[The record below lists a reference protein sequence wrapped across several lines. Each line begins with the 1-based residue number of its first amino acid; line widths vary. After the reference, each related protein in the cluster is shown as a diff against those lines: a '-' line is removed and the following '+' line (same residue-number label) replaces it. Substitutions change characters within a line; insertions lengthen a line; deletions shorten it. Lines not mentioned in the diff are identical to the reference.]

1 MFVRRRRVNK
11 PALVMAV
18 PSVFLLLVSIFG
30 FSSPVKALT
39 PVFESTAA
47 AKVTLGSLASRT
59 QCAALSR
66 AGIGPYT
73 MTGTDATSNSSYSY
87 VTDKNYAS
95 GTAQFYEGQESPNQS
110 LSYTTSTG
118 QTYSGRN
125 GVIKLVSQGYIS
137 YSNTCNNHSTYGSA
151 FGPEIW
157 SEPFPATANQSISF
171 DWAAAGGYDDYEA
184 YGYLVKVSASGNT
197 YDYGSS
203 ANSTLVSYGRGQNQS
218 WVTSTG
224 IVPSTGYYRFRFVN
238 GSYDATGGQALG
250 ATMYIDSAISVA
262 SANTIT
268 FAQPSDIVTSSSNQT
283 FTVSATATSGLSVT
297 FTSSTTG
304 KCTVGSSTDSSG
316 TSTATVT
323 VLASQTGTCTISTN
337 SSSNNSYVAAA
348 TVSQSFTLLAGSTA
362 PTTSG
367 GTSMSGTVAYGETLT
382 AVDGT
387 WGDGGSAV
395 TATTYQWQSCTP
407 SSCTWANISSA
418 TSSTYVISS
427 DDVAKQ
433 IRVAVTKTNSIG
445 SLTANSAASIT
456 VPAPTSVIVANLSDT
471 SDSGSLRWA
480 ITTANASATIN
491 TITFAS
497 GNTGTITLTSALPAI
512 SDNLT
517 ITGAG
522 LTSTIID
529 GNNLYRPFNISSGKS
544 LTISDMTLKKGQ
556 ATNGGLVNNG
566 AGTFS
571 ATDVRFTGMTAG
583 SAVFNNGGG
592 SVSTLTDTTFD
603 YLYVGI
609 AGDYGSTPSALSQT
623 DSDYTNRTYVYDSVF
638 SNNTYGISGERFFKI
653 NNTQFISNTQ
663 VGAELGGL
671 NRQQVTNSTFTS
683 NGIGVYFS
691 SWIPTGWA
699 VGAGNQTVSGNTF
712 NGNTTAIQFANNWNT
727 GSSMYNGVSANS
739 FSTATGNT
747 FGASTS
753 NATTFSGSGY
763 VESGNTITA
772 AYLNAVTNLT
782 AVANVDGSVD
792 LDWDASAASNT
803 AIYAYSVSFYDLTVI
818 GGATSGGWGVW
829 TNQGTNYSLST
840 GMFSG
845 INPVTTGYGPVR
857 FGIKAGNQSCF
868 SNQGVGSCVYG
879 PEVTVDATVIDPTP
893 VTTTTTTATT
903 VPVYVPPVVVI
914 PPVDTG
920 TTSTSVVPVVVT
932 PPDGTTVPLP
942 QYPEPETESTTVT
955 LPVGTL
961 PGIVLPTITVPVT
974 TVIVPV
980 TTVTVPTAFPNVI
993 GLPSDFNKLPSNATS
1008 TQIGA
1013 VIEEVNFTEVTD
1025 KTFGKTVDAVFDN
1038 INKPEDVANVIG
1050 AFLEADVSSKQLDAV
1065 LDKVFDGPMTA
1076 NETTKILEG
1085 LLDGPV
1091 TATQLETIM
1100 DKVFEDISDTK
1111 NTIAVLGALLDGPLS
1126 KQELGSVMEAVFSE
1140 EATVTQ
1146 MSAVV
1151 GDLLNQKLDV
1161 KELDAVF
1168 EAAFD
1173 GDLSDKETI
1182 DLIVDVLAENLT
1194 SEALGSA
1201 LGAVFDD
1208 EVSNEVLVETFTAV
1222 LGTELDKESVGVIVN
1237 VLESESI
1244 SEAQVATV
1252 VTLIIEQEGGV
1263 DSEQAT
1269 ELATSPKVLE
1279 SIDGEQAASVFNA
1292 IVVAEVS
1299 EEAGAAISEALTE
1312 APTDVKE
1319 SFEEEINVFAGV
1331 FDTYT
1336 AIGSSIDVGTRRS
1349 VIAVNLVTS
1358 TVALAAAAGGIPTPG
1373 PSAPSAPRQDVAAR
1387 REEEETEEGGA
1398 IEGESPDWIKQIS
1411 IYKYEDG
1418 VRVMDWKNFAR
1429 KFVYGVMASGFTL
1442 AGATVMYFTLS
1453 GFTQKI
1459 ALWGTLLAFTASMY
1473 LHMKEPD
1480 EG

>member
-1 MFVRRRRVNK
+1 MFVRRRRINK
-11 PALVMAV
+11 PAAIMAV

-30 FSSPVKALT
+30 FSSPVKALS

-59 QCAALSR
+59 QCAVLGKQ
-66 AGIGPYT
+66 GIGPYT

-87 VTDKNYAS
+87 VTDKNY
-95 GTAQFYEGQESPNQS
+95 TREQQLYEGQEATTQN
-110 LSYTTSTG
+110 LSYSTSTG
-118 QTYSGRN
+118 EAYGGRS
-125 GVIKLVSQGYIS
+125 GVIRLFSSGVIS
-137 YSNTCNNHSTYGSA
+137 YANTCNNHGTYGSA

-157 SEPFPATANQSISF
+157 TQPFPATANQSISF
-171 DWAAAGGYDDYEA
+171 DWAAAGGGDDYEA
-184 YGYLVKVSASGNT
+184 YGYLVQVSASGNT

-203 ANSTLVSYGRGQNQS
+203 ATSTLVSYGRGQNQS
-218 WVTSTG
+218 WVTSSG

-250 ATMYIDSAISVA
+250 ASMYIDSAISVA
-262 SANTIT
+262 SANSIT
-268 FAQPSDIVTSSSNQT
+268 FAQPADIVTSSSNQT

-297 FTSSTTG
+297 FTSSTTN
-304 KCTVGSSTDSSG
+304 KCTVGSSTDSGG

-337 SSSNNSYVAAA
+337 SASNNSYVAAA
-348 TVSQSFTLLAGSTA
+348 TVSRSFTLLAGSTA

-407 SSCTWANISSA
+407 SSCTWTNISGA
-418 TSSTYVISS
+418 TSSTYAVGS

-433 IRVAVTKTNSIG
+433 IRVRVTKTNSIG

-456 VPAPTSVIVANLSDT
+456 VPAPTSVIVTNLLDT
-471 SDSGSLRWA
+471 SGSGSLRWA

-683 NGIGVYFS
+683 NGTGVYFS

-727 GSSMYNGVSANS
+727 GSSVYNGVSANS
-739 FSTATGNT
+739 FSTASGNT
-747 FGASTS
+747 FGNTS
-753 NATTFSGSGY
+753 ANTNNFSGSGY
-763 VESGNTITA
+763 AESGNTIT
-772 AYLNAVTNLT
+772 
-782 AVANVDGSVD
+782 
-792 LDWDASAASNT
+792 
-803 AIYAYSVSFYDLTVI
+803 
-818 GGATSGGWGVW
+818 
-829 TNQGTNYSLST
+829 
-840 GMFSG
+840 
-845 INPVTTGYGPVR
+845 
-857 FGIKAGNQSCF
+857 
-868 SNQGVGSCVYG
+868 
-879 PEVTVDATVIDPTP
+879 
-893 VTTTTTTATT
+893 TTTTTTSSTTTTSTTSTTSTTTTTT
-903 VPVYVPPVVVI
+903 VPTTTTTTVYVPPVVVII

-920 TTSTSVVPVVVT
+920 TTSTSVSPVVVT
-932 PPDGTTVPLP
+932 PPDDTTVPLP
-942 QYPEPETESTTVT
+942 QLPEPETESTTVT
-955 LPVGTL
+955 LPVGTEPETAL
-961 PGIVLPTITVPVT
+961 PGIVIPPVGTEPETVV
-974 TVIVPV
+974 VI
-980 TTVTVPTAFPNVI
+980 I
-993 GLPSDFNKLPSNATS
+993 PSDEVTLPDAGEAISTGDLAGILDNAFTPDAS
-1008 TQIGA
+1008 SEEVTAVLDGLLDADLTPKQFDAVVDAALGSLEEPGADVGA
-1013 VIEEVNFTEVTD
+1013 VIDSFLEADLTDKEFTKVLDAVFSEDVSSEVFTEALTTMLGADLSD
-1025 KTFGKTVDAVFDN
+1025 KEFDKVLDAAFSETTSPEAMVSALSSIFDGPASGADISKVMGAVFDEDISVEDTKTVLGDLLETNLSASEAEAVFDN
-1038 INKPEDVANVIG
+1038 
-1050 AFLEADVSSKQLDAV
+1050 
-1065 LDKVFDGPMTA
+1065 VFD
-1076 NETTKILEG
+1076 
-1085 LLDGPV
+1085 
-1091 TATQLETIM
+1091 
-1100 DKVFEDISDTK
+1100 S
-1111 NTIAVLGALLDGPLS
+1111 
-1126 KQELGSVMEAVFSE
+1126 
-1140 EATVTQ
+1140 
-1146 MSAVV
+1146 
-1151 GDLLNQKLDV
+1151 
-1161 KELDAVF
+1161 
-1168 EAAFD
+1168 
-1173 GDLSDKETI
+1173 DLSDAETI
-1182 DLIVDVLAENLT
+1182 DLIVDVLKDGLTAENLG
-1194 SEALGSA
+1194 AA
-1201 LGAVFDD
+1201 LGAVFDE
-1208 EVSNEVLVETFTAV
+1208 EVSTEVLIETFTAV
-1222 LGTELDKESVGVIVN
+1222 LDGELNAESVRVIVD
-1237 VLESESI
+1237 VLESDTITGE
-1244 SEAQVATV
+1244 QVAQV
-1252 VTLIIEQEGGV
+1252 VTLVIEQEGGIE
-1263 DSEQAT
+1263 SGQAT
-1269 ELATSPKVLE
+1269 ELATSAKVLE
-1279 SIDGEQAASVFNA
+1279 SIDGEQASAVFNA

-1299 EEAGAAISEALTE
+1299 EEAGAAISEALTD

-1331 FDTYT
+1331 FDTYV
-1336 AIGSSIDVGTRRS
+1336 ALGSSIDVGTRRS

-1358 TVALAAAAGGIPTPG
+1358 TVALATAAGGIPTPG

-1398 IEGESPDWIKQIS
+1398 IEGEGPDWIKRIS

-1418 VRVMDWKNFAR
+1418 VRVMDWKNFTR
-1429 KFVYGVMASGFTL
+1429 KFVYGIMASGFTL

-1453 GFTQKI
+1453 GLTQQI
-1459 ALWGTLLAFTASMY
+1459 ALWGTLLAFAGSMY

-1480 EG
+1480 SD